1 MAYRK
6 TQQLACSC
14 ALSSVSFA
22 RTKVHKYR
30 KALYFAVII
39 PSICRA
45 GARDSGASNHLT
57 IHVVP
62 GKLMTLVKGARN
74 DQLCGRLMNL
84 ASGKERPS
92 TNRLSLEATLLKP
105 SNQNLRRELSHAV
118 SHI

>member
-1 MAYRK
+1 
-6 TQQLACSC
+6 
-14 ALSSVSFA
+14 
-22 RTKVHKYR
+22 
-30 KALYFAVII
+30 
-39 PSICRA
+39 
-45 GARDSGASNHLT
+45 
-57 IHVVP
+57 
-62 GKLMTLVKGARN
+62 MTLVKGARN